1 MSFHIRLM
9 REKDLPAVHAV
20 QALAY
25 VAEMVEPL
33 DLLKARLQTSPE
45 TAWVAENKDGIGA
58 YLVAYPSQR
67 GKISALGSDFD
78 LSYVPNA
85 LYIHDVAV
93 APRMAGQGVAVAL
106 VQQAVSCALAK
117 HLQYGC
123 LVSVQNSLSFWE
135 KLGFLEDRELSPEQS
150 SLLSTYTGAA
160 YYCSKK
166 LFTSD

>member
-1 MSFHIRLM
+1 MSFNIRLM
-9 REKDLPAVHAV
+9 RESDLIAVHAV

-25 VAEMVEPL
+25 IPEMIESL
-33 DLLKARLQTSPE
+33 HILKARLHASPE

-78 LSYVPNA
+78 LPSIPDA
-85 LYIHDVAV
+85 LYVHDVAV

-106 VQQAVSCALAK
+106 VQRALSCAQSRDF
-117 HLQYGC
+117 QYVC
-123 LVSVQNSLSFWE
+123 LVSVQDSLSFWE
-135 KLGFLEDRELSPEQS
+135 KLGFAEDKDLSPEQS
-150 SLLSTYTGAA
+150 SLLLTYFGPA

-166 LFTSD
+166 LSN